1 MSLNNISLTGLGWT
15 PFFADQLRDDEKHLT
30 PARISEVR
38 RDVVLAHSADGLLEL
53 ITPPDMPV
61 SKLAVGDWVLARSEN
76 RVERVLERKTLL
88 SRRAAGHDARSQL
101 MAANVDVLFIT
112 SSCNADFNAARL
124 ERYLVMACSAGCIP
138 VLVLTKAD
146 LEDPAPYIPLAQD
159 LQPGLAVI
167 ALNAKDPA
175 SVAQLADHWKP
186 GETAALLGSSGV
198 GKSTLTNALTGS
210 TGDDAPLTAA
220 IREDDAKGRHTTTTR
235 NLYPALNGRWIIDTP
250 GMRELQLLDA
260 QDGIGAV
267 FADLEELATQ
277 CKFRNC
283 AHSGELGCAIGAA
296 ISAGDITADR
306 LQRWQK
312 LTQEDALNTETVHE
326 ARSRGKATTRD
337 QRRSVEEA
345 ASRKGKHKKRR

>member
-1 MSLNNISLTGLGWT
+1 MSLINITSLTGLGWSS
-15 PFFADQLRDDEKHLT
+15 FFAEQFNELDQTLT

-38 RDVVLAHSADGLLEL
+38 RDVVLALGVDGAVDL

-61 SKLAVGDWVLARSEN
+61 SQLAVGDWVLARSDN
-76 RVERVLERKTLL
+76 RVEHVLNRKTLL

-101 MAANVDVLFIT
+101 IAANVDVLFIT
-112 SSCNADFNAARL
+112 TSCNADFNAARL
-124 ERYLVMACSAGCIP
+124 ERYLVMACGAGCTP
-138 VLVLTKAD
+138 VVVLTKAD
-146 LEDPAPYIPLAQD
+146 LEDPAPYVAQALE

-167 ALNAKDPA
+167 ALNAKDPSA
-175 SVAQLADHWKP
+175 AAQLMDHWKI

-198 GKSTLTNALTGS
+198 GKSTLTNALTGVED
-210 TGDDAPLTAA
+210 GGPLTAA

-235 NLYPALNGRWIIDTP
+235 NLYPALDGRWIIDTP

-260 QDGIGAV
+260 QDGLSAV
-267 FADLEELATQ
+267 FSDLEDLSTQ

-283 AHSGELGCAIGAA
+283 AHSGEPGCAIGAA
-296 ISAGDITADR
+296 IKAGDFTADR
-306 LQRWQK
+306 LHRWQK
-312 LTQEDALNTETVHE
+312 LAQEDAVNTETVHD

>member
-1 MSLNNISLTGLGWT
+1 MSLKLNELTSLGWT
-15 PFFADQLRDDEKHLT
+15 SFFAEQLDESDADLI

-38 RDVVLAHSADGLLEL
+38 RDVVMALSADGVVDL

-61 SKLAVGDWVLARSEN
+61 SELAVGDWVLARSEN
-76 RVERVLERKTLL
+76 RVERVLERRTRIN
-88 SRRAAGHDARSQL
+88 RRAAGHDARSQL
-101 MAANVDVLFIT
+101 IAANVDVLFVT
-112 SSCNADFNAARL
+112 TSCNADFNAARL
-124 ERYLVMACSAGCIP
+124 ERYLVMAASAGCVP

-146 LEDPAPYIPLAQD
+146 LEEAAPYIEQAQE
-159 LQPGLAVI
+159 LQPGLAVV
-167 ALNAKDPA
+167 ALNAKDPGA
-175 SVAQLADHWKP
+175 VAQLMEHWQA

-198 GKSTLTNALTGS
+198 GKSTLTNALTGVVD
-210 TGDDAPLTAA
+210 GAPLTAA

-267 FADLEELATQ
+267 FADLEELSTQ

-283 AHSGELGCAIGAA
+283 AHRGEPGCAIGAA
-296 ISAGDITADR
+296 IKAGDLSEDR
-306 LQRWQK
+306 LTRWQK

-326 ARSRGKATTRD
+326 ARSRGKATTRY
-337 QRRSVEEA
+337 QRRTQEEA
-345 ASRKGKHKKRR
+345 ASRKGKHKKKR